1 MNLARIFISLTFLC
15 FLNRGISQSLK
26 TIPQGVKNN
35 LSTSQNTTP
44 TVEEINAA
52 YRQIPDSLNGLE
64 TRTSSKPSDGCAMNG
79 QNTTYRIPTPL
90 SLIPIPMR

>member
-52 YRQIPDSLNGLE
+52 YRQIPDSLNGQ
-64 TRTSSKPSDGCAMNG
+64 RNKNFIKA
-79 QNTTYRIPTPL
+79 QRW
-90 SLIPIPMR
+90 MRYE